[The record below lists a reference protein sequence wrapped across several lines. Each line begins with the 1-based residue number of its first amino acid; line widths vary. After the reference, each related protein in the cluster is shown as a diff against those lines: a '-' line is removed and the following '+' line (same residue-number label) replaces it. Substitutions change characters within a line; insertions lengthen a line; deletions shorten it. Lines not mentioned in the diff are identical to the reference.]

1 MSVIRV
7 DPRIVFGKVATINSQ
22 STLPFQACADFKG
35 ESHFLRRLR
44 YGGSAQGGGRAAE
57 SHYTSALWGGDK
69 ADMFRATL
77 GTVQGGRQ
85 TSSAAR
91 LPAPRPD
98 RRTFSGRVTPAFLKL
113 VSSAAEREKS
123 LLKGPSRSRSK
134 LELHFPE

>member
-44 YGGSAQGGGRAAE
+44 YGGTEGGGGAEE
-57 SHYTSALWGGDK
+57 SHYTSALWSGDK

-77 GTVQGGRQ
+77 GTVQGGRRPPRVCPLPQ
-85 TSSAAR
+85 TE
-91 LPAPRPD
+91 
-98 RRTFSGRVTPAFLKL
+98 G
-113 VSSAAEREKS
+113 
-123 LLKGPSRSRSK
+123 
-134 LELHFPE
+134 HFPEELPRLFLN

>member
-44 YGGSAQGGGRAAE
+44 YGGSEGGGRAAE

-77 GTVQGGRQ
+77 GTVQGGSRP
-85 TSSAAR
+85 SAAR